1 MDSVNNKLRLIS
13 DVALSMKGCQGV
25 NSVTLFLSLSHSPAP
40 LTQMES
46 CGSLKDSMGV
56 ANSYPG
62 VGRSSMALVHN
73 GDVGGHRD
81 RTSEACF
88 PKQER
93 KEVENGI
100 PREAPS
106 CRAEDGSKT
115 QSQSQNETRNLS
127 RSRSPSPENGF
138 LLGCEDQD
146 SEKDKDDNS
155 LSPPQPHKKR
165 GRRKL
170 ERPTKCESPTTI
182 HLHTLTH
189 TTSLFSFVPAEG
201 EKNHGMSARC

>member
-1 MDSVNNKLRLIS
+1 MKPVNDKLLIC
-13 DVALSMKGCQGV
+13 DAALSVKGCQGV
-25 NSVTLFLSLSHSPAP
+25 NSVTLFLSHSPAS

-46 CGSLKDSMGV
+46 CGSLKDSVGV
-56 ANSYPG
+56 VNSYPG
-62 VGRSSMALVHN
+62 AGRPSMALVHN

-115 QSQSQNETRNLS
+115 QSQNETRNLS

-138 LLGCEDQD
+138 LLGQEDQD
-146 SEKDKDDNS
+146 LEKDKDDSS
-155 LSPPQPHKKR
+155 LSPPPPHKKR

-170 ERPTKCESPTTI
+170 ERPTKCKSATTV
-182 HLHTLTH
+182 HSHTH
-189 TTSLFSFVPAEG
+189 PRCSSLFQSGGGIIV
-201 EKNHGMSARC
+201 

>member
-1 MDSVNNKLRLIS
+1 
-13 DVALSMKGCQGV
+13 MKGCQCV
-25 NSVTLFLSLSHSPAP
+25 NSVTLFLPSPP

-46 CGSLKDSMGV
+46 SGSLKDSVGV
-56 ANSYPG
+56 ASSYPG
-62 VGRSSMALVHN
+62 VGRPSMALVHN

-93 KEVENGI
+93 KEVKNGI

-115 QSQSQNETRNLS
+115 QSQSQNLS
-127 RSRSPSPENGF
+127 HSRSPSPENGF

-155 LSPPQPHKKR
+155 LSPPPPHKKR

-170 ERPTKCESPTTI
+170 ERPTKCKSTI
-182 HLHTLTH
+182 HSHAHTH
-189 TTSLFSFVPAEG
+189 THNLAVLLCSKRKRGKIIVQLQDVEL
-201 EKNHGMSARC
+201 